1 MRMSRK
7 PWHETVRLPAPPR
20 DVRLSRV
27 LDPEQAL
34 EARLDEQ
41 RRACY
46 ERGRLEGEQSLS
58 ALLVQQRQETQQL
71 ADGVLRALR
80 DAVPQVV
87 RSAERNLVT
96 LALEI
101 ARKLV
106 AGLPVSAEMVEAAV
120 RDALAQVEQATEF
133 LVQLHP
139 ADLALLEKHG
149 SPLLHETSESRQLR
163 FQASTEV
170 TPGGCL
176 VLTRFGTVD
185 ARRETKLDLLQR
197 SLQP

>member
-1 MRMSRK
+1 MSRK

-20 DVRLSRV
+20 EVRLSRV
-27 LDPEQAL
+27 LDPEQARQ
-34 EARLDEQ
+34 ARLDEQ
-41 RRACY
+41 LRASY

-80 DAVPQVV
+80 EAVPQVV
-87 RSAERNLVT
+87 RSTEQSLVT

-106 AGLPVSAEMVEAAV
+106 AGLPISAEMVEANV

-149 SPLLHETSESRQLR
+149 SPLLNDTTESRQLR
-163 FQASTEV
+163 FQASNEV

-185 ARRETKLDLLQR
+185 ARRETKFDLLQR
-197 SLQP
+197 SLSA

>member
-1 MRMSRK
+1 
-7 PWHETVRLPAPPR
+7 
-20 DVRLSRV
+20 
-27 LDPEQAL
+27 
-34 EARLDEQ
+34 
-41 RRACY
+41 
-46 ERGRLEGEQSLS
+46 
-58 ALLVQQRQETQQL
+58 
-71 ADGVLRALR
+71 
-80 DAVPQVV
+80 V